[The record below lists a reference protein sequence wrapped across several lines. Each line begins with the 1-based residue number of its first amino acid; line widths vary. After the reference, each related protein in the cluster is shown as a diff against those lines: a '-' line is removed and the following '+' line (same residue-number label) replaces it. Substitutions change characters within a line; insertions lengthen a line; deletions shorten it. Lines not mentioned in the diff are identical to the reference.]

1 MVRYLGVQVEID
13 LALKL
18 HVLQLLLT
26 LRKKLFLW
34 SHAKLSLAGR
44 VIVANHVLLLRCDI
58 YHPLGSFQNRALD
71 KFEGWLGI
79 LYGLGKIRVM

>member
-26 LRKKLFLW
+26 LTKKLFLR
-34 SHAKLSLAGR
+34 SHAKLSLASR

-58 YHPLGSFQNRALD
+58 YHPLGSFQNRALN
-71 KFEGWLGI
+71 KFEDWFGI
-79 LYGLGKIRVM
+79 SYGRGRIGVM